1 MPPKLT
7 FPSISRDNKLSEMI
21 GLISLRSILASS
33 LLIIILY
40 AFFSGIMTQFY
51 ASAVF
56 GFYALTQK
64 MWVSVI
70 LLGVFQ
76 TIILIP
82 LRIIRVR
89 RSQNIKEFQD
99 QTEDLNHSILQ
110 RKKLKQQ
117 FSFGNSTFLF
127 YLVDFMIQLTT
138 FLSMG
143 RLFLQDFYS
152 KPLNPNWLY
161 SFIPYPEYPIQ
172 HRMFEIPYVVVS
184 KTHNFGLTG
193 VLVLLLLFSLVM
205 IGVEL
210 FRRWKKIKNQTKRR
224 LLSQLPVQYVITY
237 AVIIIV
243 ASWILAYHFPIGFD
257 FRIFSGDVAEPNSRL
272 NTVTAIVTFLTL
284 LWFGYKRIERVSDL
298 ARQEGVDEDH
308 IDRTEKRLFADS
320 VKSSSLVGLGAYFIT
335 NHIPSAFELSIFTL
349 EIISIASPLTLDK
362 LVLRLGKKP
371 PLANEGSATQQ
382 AEAAA
387 DTTSTN

>member
-51 ASAVF
+51 ASIVF

-99 QTEDLNHSILQ
+99 KTIDLEKSFLQ

-117 FSFGNSTFLF
+117 FNFGNSTFLF

-152 KPLNPNWLY
+152 KPLNPDWLY

-193 VLVLLLLFSLVM
+193 VLVLLLLFSVAM

-210 FRRWKKIKNQTKRR
+210 FRRWKKVKNQTKRR

-237 AVIIIV
+237 AILIIT
-243 ASWILAYHFPIGFD
+243 ASWVLAYHFPIGFD
-257 FRIFSGDVAEPNSRL
+257 LRIFSGDVAEPNPRL
-272 NTVTAIVTFLTL
+272 NTVTAVVTFLTL

-298 ARQEGVDEDH
+298 ARQAGVDEDH
-308 IDRTEKRLFADS
+308 IDRTERRLFADS
-320 VKSSSLVGLGAYFIT
+320 VKSSGLVGLGAYFIT

-349 EIISIASPLTLDK
+349 EVISIASPLTLDK

-371 PLANEGSATQQ
+371 TLADESSATQQ
-382 AEAAA
+382 IEAVT
-387 DTTSTN
+387 DTASTN